1 MNKILIVIPFCKG
14 DGAMAEKLA
23 DWIFFLNNRQA
34 RGHCLLVPSRD
45 VHDEMVTKVQLAA
58 EVAFE
63 SVSTFHNAFSKPSP
77 PKAEAA
83 NRAFIG
89 AATFVNENFK
99 WPFLFLEPD
108 CVPLQSH
115 WLESLAEAY
124 RSQPKRYMGPIMK
137 YTLPDKTEK
146 LFLARVAVYPPDAV
160 NDLKQYCGTPQ
171 EFSLMA
177 GENLVRMSAK
187 SQLFQQMQYKD
198 GADKAKLRSDAVLL
212 HGDKKG
218 QLMSVLRGELKPAP
232 VANGEVVAIRTTQ
245 KPARVAA

>member
-14 DGAMAEKLA
+14 DGAMAEKLV
-23 DWIFFLNNRQA
+23 DFIFFLNGRQS
-34 RGHCLLVPSRD
+34 RGHCLLVPSGD
-45 VHDEMVTKVQLAA
+45 VHAELVTKVQLAA

-63 SVSTFHNAFSKPSP
+63 SVTMCPNSNPAPAPTKF
-77 PKAEAA
+77 EGT
-83 NRAFIG
+83 NRAFLS
-89 AATFVNENFK
+89 AATFINANFK

-115 WLESLAEAY
+115 WLESLAESY
-124 RSQPKRYMGPIMK
+124 RAQPKRYMGPIMK
-137 YTLPDKTEK
+137 YVTPDKTEK
-146 LFLARVAVYPPDAV
+146 LFLARVAVYPTDAV

-177 GENLVRMSAK
+177 GDNLVKMASK

-198 GADKAKLRSDAVLL
+198 AADKTKLRPDTVLL

-218 QLMSVLRGELKPAP
+218 QLMTMLRGELKPAP
-232 VANGEVVAIRTTQ
+232 VANGEVIPVRTIQT
-245 KPARVAA
+245 PARSAA